1 MHQHFNGQLP
11 MEAVPHAGHIV
22 AQAGLTFAVLVAAF
36 DTGTPM
42 RQLGQTR
49 QWRRGRQIAPIELGL
64 ALLPRQRALADEPA
78 LGAGLIGMAAPYAQG
93 AELLG
98 QRSRTAP
105 APSDGVPSG
114 LRLTRQHRSGAM
126 QGRHLHRMR
135 MRAWAARLF
144 FDGQRPGGR
153 RRDFRQQTH
162 AKVTGDAHHTAHL
175 SLVQPIEKVG
185 VVVNSRTLMYQRCAA
200 NLYQK
205 NGRTHCESL
214 RS

>member
-22 AQAGLTFAVLVAAF
+22 AQAGLTFAVPVARS
-36 DTGTPM
+36 TPG
-42 RQLGQTR
+42 RRCANSAKR

-78 LGAGLIGMAAPYAQG
+78 LWAGLIGMSAPYAQG

-114 LRLTRQHRSGAM
+114 LRLTRQHRSGAL
-126 QGRHLHRMR
+126 QGATCTGCGCVRGRPACFLTGNGRAAAAATSASRRRQSHWRRPPHSPPVAGPTHRESGGVAVTGIGAHPGKR
-135 MRAWAARLF
+135 DPAAR
-144 FDGQRPGGR
+144 
-153 RRDFRQQTH
+153 
-162 AKVTGDAHHTAHL
+162 A
-175 SLVQPIEKVG
+175 
-185 VVVNSRTLMYQRCAA
+185 
-200 NLYQK
+200 
-205 NGRTHCESL
+205 
-214 RS
+214 